1 MPTLY
6 TTGCSQCNVLKA
18 KLDEKGIKYDIVE
31 DVNKMLELGMRAAPI
46 LEVDGERLTFG
57 NAIKWVNNQ

>member
-18 KLDEKGIKYDIVE
+18 KLDEKGIQYDIVE

-46 LEVDGERLTFG
+46 LEVDGERLTCG
-57 NAIKWVNNQ
+57 DAIKWVNNQ